1 MGHYTDRM
9 VSREEQRSQRAARLQ
24 EVRMRELMEAAQSLF
39 AERGFS
45 AVTIQSIADAAG
57 IAKGTVYLYFRSKDD
72 VYWEIVRRRLVEL
85 HAMSG
90 KAVGQAADT
99 ESKVRAFISTR
110 LRYFDEQRDFF
121 RIYVVELGQTL
132 VRPERSRPELA
143 ALLRQQVEVLRGVLQ
158 EGMAKDEVRPLRAEV
173 TAHALI
179 ELVRSRV
186 ILRLRGVSSVD
197 REEELEDLLAL
208 IWRGIVPPKGEP

>member
-1 MGHYTDRM
+1 
-9 VSREEQRSQRAARLQ
+9 
-24 EVRMRELMEAAQSLF
+24 MRELMDAAQSLF

-72 VYWEIVRRRLVEL
+72 VYWEIVRQRLVEL

-90 KAVGQAADT
+90 KAVGQAVDT

-132 VRPERSRPELA
+132 VRPERSRPELG
-143 ALLRQQVEVLRGVLQ
+143 ALLRQQVEVLRGLLQ
-158 EGMAKDEVRPLRAEV
+158 DGMAKGEVRPLRAEV

-186 ILRLRGVSSVD
+186 ILRLRGLSSVD